1 MATPGMRFCHGY
13 YDNNSVVGSID
24 FWFEWLC
31 NFTQKGTMMTLRTPV
46 QTRSKLP
53 DVGTTIFTVIGQL
66 SAEHNAINLSQGAP
80 NFSCDAGLIAGVTRA
95 MQEGHNQYAAMT
107 GLRTLKERIADKIAT
122 LYGTRYDV
130 DREVLITA
138 SASEGLY
145 SAISGLVHPGDEVIY
160 FEPSFDSYAP
170 IVRLQGATPV
180 AIKLTVPDFKVNWD
194 EVSAAITSR
203 TRMIIVNSPHNPS
216 GQVFSKEDLAH
227 LARLTSNTDIVIL
240 SDEVYEHVVFDGEP
254 HHGMAT
260 HPELAQRSVIISSFG
275 KTYHVTGWRVGYC
288 VAPCELMEEICKV
301 HQFLMFSAD
310 TPMQYAFAEHMNDP
324 QTWLSLAPFY
334 QRKRDL
340 LQTLLAESPFRLLPS
355 AGSFFLLADYS
366 HFSDESDSE
375 LVKRLI
381 VEYGVATIPLSAF
394 YTDGTDNKLIRLSF
408 AKDEATLRAGA
419 QALCRVK
426 PR

>member
-1 MATPGMRFCHGY
+1 
-13 YDNNSVVGSID
+13 
-24 FWFEWLC
+24 
-31 NFTQKGTMMTLRTPV
+31 MTLRSSV
-46 QTRSKLP
+46 KTRTKLP

-66 SAEHNAINLSQGAP
+66 SSQHNAINLSQGAP
-80 NFSCDAGLIAGVTRA
+80 NFPCDPRLVAGVTRA
-95 MQEGHNQYAAMT
+95 MEEGHNQYAPMT
-107 GLRTLKERIADKIAT
+107 GLRPLKARIADKIAD

-130 DREVLITA
+130 DSEVLITA

-170 IVRLQGATPV
+170 IVRLQGAKPV
-180 AIKLTVPDFKVNWD
+180 AIKLTVPDFQVDWD
-194 EVSAAITSR
+194 EVRAAITPR
-203 TRMIIVNSPHNPS
+203 TRMIIVNTPHNPS
-216 GQVFSKEDLAH
+216 GMVFSADDLQQ
-227 LARLTSNTDIVIL
+227 LANLTRNTDIVIL

-260 HPELAQRSVIISSFG
+260 HPQLAERSVIISSFG

-288 VAPCELMEEICKV
+288 VAPAELMDEICKV

-310 TPMQYAFAEHMNDP
+310 TPMQHAFAEHMNDP
-324 QTWLSLAPFY
+324 QTWLSLAAFY

-340 LQTLLAESPFRLLPS
+340 LQTLLAESPFKLLPS
-355 AGSFFLLADYS
+355 RGSFFLLADYS
-366 HFSDESDSE
+366 HFSNESDSE
-375 LVKRLI
+375 MVKRLI
-381 VEYGVATIPLSAF
+381 VDHGVATIPLSAF
-394 YTDGTDNKLIRLSF
+394 YTDGTDNKIIRLSF

-419 QALCRVK
+419 AALCQVK

>member
-1 MATPGMRFCHGY
+1 MEA
-13 YDNNSVVGSID
+13 
-24 FWFEWLC
+24 
-31 NFTQKGTMMTLRTPV
+31 
-46 QTRSKLP
+46 
-53 DVGTTIFTVIGQL
+53 GQ
-66 SAEHNAINLSQGAP
+66 
-80 NFSCDAGLIAGVTRA
+80 
-95 MQEGHNQYAAMT
+95 NQYAAMT
-107 GLRTLKERIADKIAT
+107 GLQTLKERIAEKIAS
-122 LYGTRYDV
+122 LYGTQYDPGS
-130 DREVLITA
+130 EVLVTA

-180 AIKLTVPDFKVNWD
+180 AIKLTVPDFAVNWD
-194 EVSAAITSR
+194 EVRAAITPK
-203 TRMIIVNSPHNPS
+203 TRMIIVNTPHNPS
-216 GQVFSKEDLAH
+216 GQVFSANDLQQ
-227 LARLTSNTDIVIL
+227 LAAITRNTDIIIL

-260 HPELAQRSVIISSFG
+260 HPQLAERSVIISSFG

-288 VAPCELMEEICKV
+288 VAPAVLMEEICKV

-310 TPMQYAFAEHMNDP
+310 TPMQHAFAEHMTDP
-324 QTWLSLAPFY
+324 QTWLSLAAFY

-340 LQTLLAESPFRLLPS
+340 LQSLLAESPFRLLPS

-366 HFSDESDSE
+366 HFSDESDSDM
-375 LVKRLI
+375 VKRLI
-381 VEYGVATIPLSAF
+381 TECGVATIPLSAF
-394 YTDGTDNKLIRLSF
+394 YADGTDNKLIRLSF

>member
-1 MATPGMRFCHGY
+1 
-13 YDNNSVVGSID
+13 
-24 FWFEWLC
+24 
-31 NFTQKGTMMTLRTPV
+31 
-46 QTRSKLP
+46 
-53 DVGTTIFTVIGQL
+53 
-66 SAEHNAINLSQGAP
+66 
-80 NFSCDAGLIAGVTRA
+80 
-95 MQEGHNQYAAMT
+95 MT
-107 GLRTLKERIADKIAT
+107 GLQPLRERIADKIAT
-122 LYGTRYDV
+122 LYGTRYDPAS
-130 DREVLITA
+130 EVLVTA

-170 IVRLQGATPV
+170 IVRLQGATPI
-180 AIKLTVPDFKVNWD
+180 AIKLTVPDFAVNWD
-194 EVSAAITSR
+194 EVRAAITPR
-203 TRMIIVNSPHNPS
+203 TRMIIVNTPHNPS
-216 GQVFSKEDLAH
+216 GQVFSAADLH
-227 LARLTSNTDIVIL
+227 QLAALTRHTDIIIL

-260 HPELAQRSVIISSFG
+260 HPQLAERSVIISSFG

-288 VAPCELMEEICKV
+288 VAPAELMDEICKV

-310 TPMQYAFAEHMNDP
+310 TPMQYAFAEHMTDP
-324 QTWLSLAPFY
+324 QTWLSLAAFY

-340 LQTLLAESPFRLLPS
+340 LQSLLADSPFRLLPS

-366 HFSDESDSE
+366 GFSDERDSE

-381 VEYGVATIPLSAF
+381 VEFGVATIPLSAF
-394 YTDGTDNKLIRLSF
+394 YADGTDNKLIRLSF

-419 QALCRVK
+419 QALCRVT